1 MASAN
6 RLYAPGTVSRRIA
19 AASVAGLMCVSA
31 AGALAQG
38 YPAKPIR
45 IVIPFA
51 PGGGTD
57 ILIRI
62 MVPSLTELM
71 KQQMVVDNRPGAGS
85 QIGSDLVAKAPP
97 DGYTLLMV
105 DTAFMTNPSLYSKLP
120 YNSEKDFAPVSLMA
134 TAPVIMIVH
143 PSVPVRSAQELVS
156 LARAKPGAL
165 NFASGGPGSS
175 THLGVELLKYVAKI
189 DLVHIPYK
197 GTGPAV
203 ADVLGGQV
211 TMMFT
216 GISSVKQHVGVGR
229 LRAIAVTGEKRSPA
243 MPGVPT
249 FAEAGLKQ
257 VDASSYWGALAPV
270 RTSPEIT
277 TRLSAAIAQ
286 VLKTAGV
293 RDKLVELGFEPI
305 GGTPEQ
311 FAQLLASEMD
321 KWAKVIKAAAIR
333 LD

>member
-1 MASAN
+1 MAARTIVSLAIA
-6 RLYAPGTVSRRIA
+6 LAAAPGVF
-19 AASVAGLMCVSA
+19 
-31 AGALAQG
+31 AQA
-38 YPAKPIR
+38 YPSKPVR
-45 IVIPFA
+45 IVVPFA

-57 ILIRI
+57 ILTRI
-62 MVPSLTELM
+62 MLPKLTEAL
-71 KQQMVVDNRPGAGS
+71 KQQLIVDNRPGAGS
-85 QIGSDLVAKAPP
+85 QIGTDIVAKAPP

-120 YNSEKDFAPVSLMA
+120 YNSEKDFAPVSLAA

-143 PSVPVRSAQELVS
+143 PSVPVRTVKELVA

-211 TMMFT
+211 TMMFA
-216 GISSVKQHVGVGR
+216 GISSVKQHAESGR

-243 MPGVPT
+243 MPSVPT
-249 FAEAGLKQ
+249 FAEAGMRQ
-257 VDASSYWGALAPV
+257 VDASSYWGALAPA
-270 RTSPEIT
+270 RTPPEIV
-277 TRLSAAIAQ
+277 TRLSTAMAQ
-286 VLKTAGV
+286 VLKMPDV
-293 RDKLVELGFEPI
+293 RDKLVELGFVPI
-305 GGTPEQ
+305 GGTPAE
-311 FAQLLASEMD
+311 FAALIAAETD
-321 KWAKVIKAAAIR
+321 KWGKVIKAAGVR